1 MHSLLHDEAG
11 NQKKS
16 KWPWSVYIFIWTI
29 HLSSFFRNGGWC
41 GATGRVAVVVGP
53 KPWLR
58 MCKSLRRP
66 KTIFV
71 SRGPSSR
78 RPKQLEVGFFF
89 FFWPCQLGSLDRAR
103 QPHPIQPQATK
114 NRRLGL
120 AAWADGFRGSNP
132 NRHSCIQQSTSSSR
146 AM

>member
-1 MHSLLHDEAG
+1 MTRQATE
-11 NQKKS
+11 KKKHPS
-16 KWPWSVYIFIWTI
+16 GPGPSIFSFGLFICQV
-29 HLSSFFRNGGWC
+29 FFRNGGWC

-78 RPKQLEVGFFF
+78 RPKQLEVGGLANLTH
-89 FFWPCQLGSLDRAR
+89 WTTPGN
-103 QPHPIQPQATK
+103 PIQPQATK
-114 NRRLGL
+114 IRLGL
-120 AAWADGFRGSNP
+120 AAWADSFRGSNP
-132 NRHSCIQQSTSSSR
+132 NRHSCIQQSMSSSR

>member
-1 MHSLLHDEAG
+1 MTRQATK
-11 NQKKS
+11 KKS

-89 FFWPCQLGSLDRAR
+89 FFGLANLAHWTAPGN
-103 QPHPIQPQATK
+103 PIQSNLRPPK
-114 NRRLGL
+114 ID
-120 AAWADGFRGSNP
+120 AWDWLPGQTASEGPTQTG
-132 NRHSCIQQSTSSSR
+132 IVAYSSQR
-146 AM
+146 PHQGQCD

>member
-11 NQKKS
+11 NQKKKS

-41 GATGRVAVVVGP
+41 GTTGRVAVVVGP

-78 RPKQLEVGFFF
+78 RPKQLEVGGLANLAH
-89 FFWPCQLGSLDRAR
+89 WTAPGN
-103 QPHPIQPQATK
+103 PIQPQATK

-120 AAWADGFRGSNP
+120 AAWADSFRGSNP
-132 NRHSCIQQSTSSSR
+132 NRHSCIQQSMSSSR
-146 AM
+146 VM

>member
-78 RPKQLEVGFFF
+78 RPKQLEVGGLANLAH
-89 FFWPCQLGSLDRAR
+89 WTAPGN
-103 QPHPIQPQATK
+103 PIQPQATK

-120 AAWADGFRGSNP
+120 AAWADSFRGSNP
-132 NRHSCIQQSTSSSR
+132 NRHSCIQQSMSSSR

>member
-1 MHSLLHDEAG
+1 MTRQATK
-11 NQKKS
+11 KKS

-78 RPKQLEVGFFF
+78 RPKQLEVGGLANLAH
-89 FFWPCQLGSLDRAR
+89 WTAPGN
-103 QPHPIQPQATK
+103 PIQPQATK

-120 AAWADGFRGSNP
+120 AAWADSFRGSNP
-132 NRHSCIQQSTSSSR
+132 NRHSCIQQSMSSSR